1 MIMLLI
7 LHVSNIWLNKLD
19 AEMIFAFE
27 PYFQFFLV
35 KYSDMSDKS
44 NEAEKY
50 NGSDSIE
57 LASARET
64 IVLTRNESEGFGF
77 VIMSS
82 PR

>member
-1 MIMLLI
+1 MTMHPIR
-7 LHVSNIWLNKLD
+7 HVSFRTDSIRFKKNDSK
-19 AEMIFAFE
+19 
-27 PYFQFFLV
+27 V

-44 NEAEKY
+44 NEADRY

-64 IVLTRNESEGFGF
+64 IVLSRNESEGFGF

>member
-1 MIMLLI
+1 
-7 LHVSNIWLNKLD
+7 
-19 AEMIFAFE
+19 
-27 PYFQFFLV
+27 
-35 KYSDMSDKS
+35 MSDKS

>member
-1 MIMLLI
+1 MWVTGLKTQNELGT
-7 LHVSNIWLNKLD
+7 LSTLESL
-19 AEMIFAFE
+19 FE
-27 PYFQFFLV
+27 YFLV

>member
-1 MIMLLI
+1 
-7 LHVSNIWLNKLD
+7 
-19 AEMIFAFE
+19 
-27 PYFQFFLV
+27 
-35 KYSDMSDKS
+35 MSDKS
-44 NEAEKY
+44 NEVEKY